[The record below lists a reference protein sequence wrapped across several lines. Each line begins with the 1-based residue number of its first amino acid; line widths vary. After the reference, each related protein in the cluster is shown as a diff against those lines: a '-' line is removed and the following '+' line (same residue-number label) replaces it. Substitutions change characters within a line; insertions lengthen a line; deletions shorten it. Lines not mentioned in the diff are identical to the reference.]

1 MYLKGKQLLFV
12 VGILADKE
20 YQKIMAL
27 LGPYAEKIITTTP
40 DNPRALSA
48 QELQQVALQYCPCV
62 EVGENVEKALD
73 IVQKEEKNYGAV
85 LIFGSLYYLHSV
97 FSYMEKRKKRE
108 EIEVEKPF

>member
-1 MYLKGKQLLFV
+1 
-12 VGILADKE
+12 
-20 YQKIMAL
+20 MAL
-27 LGPYAEKIITTTP
+27 LGPYAEKIITITP